1 MPTDKPRI
9 MITLDDDMF
18 QQIEDIRYKK
28 RIPSR
33 SQATLKL
40 LELGIKA
47 MLEQQQQDQEKPED

>member
-9 MITLDDDMF
+9 MITLDDELF
-18 QQIEDIRYKK
+18 QKIEDIRYRN

-33 SQATLKL
+33 SQATLQL

-47 MLEQQQQDQEKPED
+47 MEQAQREKAEEKED

>member
-1 MPTDKPRI
+1 MPTEKPRI
-9 MITLDDDMF
+9 IVTLDDMF

>member
-9 MITLDDDMF
+9 MITLDDELF
-18 QQIEDIRYKK
+18 QKIEDIRYKN

-33 SQATLKL
+33 SQATLQL

-47 MLEQQQQDQEKPED
+47 MEQAQTEKAEKED

>member
-1 MPTDKPRI
+1 MPTEKPRI
-9 MITLDDDMF
+9 MITLDDDLF
-18 QQIEDIRYKK
+18 QQIEDIRYKN

-47 MLEQQQQDQEKPED
+47 MLEQQESRQDEES

>member
-1 MPTDKPRI
+1 MPTEKPRI
-9 MITLDDDMF
+9 IITLDDDLF
-18 QQIEDIRYKK
+18 QQIEDIRYKN

-47 MLEQQQQDQEKPED
+47 MLEQQQEQEKPED